1 MLRPERMSRV
11 RILGMRKSMPSVIRS
26 LHQAGV
32 LEIREMDPS
41 KIERDMPLPD
51 YEGISGQLVRMR
63 GLAAQLKQTPVG
75 KSEKPLALR
84 EAMRLAGTLKIEP
97 ELGALK
103 RGIEDARA
111 ELLQITALASQIR
124 GIEPLDVDFSKL
136 ESGFLEFRAGTV
148 AKKDAKG
155 LLLRLAGADATV
167 AQAPGGKGRVALLI
181 AVGKGA
187 DITAPLEG
195 AKFSEVPIGG
205 IRGTPKK
212 ALAELA
218 YRMEKVLREQA
229 RLDGILAEMSEAFYG
244 QVAAIEEALKIEA
257 DRAEITSRFGKT
269 EQAFAIEGW
278 VPKSEE
284 RALKAMLEA
293 KFPKSV
299 SVLDA
304 PDDGTAPTRL
314 QNPGIARPFEAFM
327 GLFSLPKYS
336 EIDPT
341 FILTFTIPI
350 LYGLI
355 VGDALYGLISLGLSH
370 LMVSRSKPG
379 SMMHDFGKIWL
390 YGAIPTILFGIAF
403 DEYAGFTHEHLLGT
417 KLYSGF
423 HRMEGLS
430 GLMLATLFI
439 GMLHLAIGFFIGFLN
454 ERGHNTAHAIAKL
467 AWIGVMAG
475 GSVAV
480 AALMFNAVPQLW
492 GLGGLGLLAICAF
505 LIFRAEG
512 IVGLI
517 EIPSLGGNIMS
528 YLRIAAVGLVGV
540 ILAEAINGLVPK
552 APPPTLE
559 GIAMFA
565 FASLAY
571 AGLHVGH
578 TMLAMFEGLIQGG
591 RLNVVEFFGKFYSGN
606 GARYSPFSYV
616 RKYTQDG

>member
-26 LHQAGV
+26 LHRAGV

-41 KIERDMPLPD
+41 KIERDSPLPD
-51 YEGISGQLVRMR
+51 YEAISGQLVRMR

-84 EAMRLAGTLKIEP
+84 EALRLAGALKIEP
-97 ELGALK
+97 ELEALK

-111 ELLQITALASQIR
+111 ELLQITALASQMR

-136 ESGFLEFRAGTV
+136 ESGLVEFRAGTV
-148 AKKDAKG
+148 AKKDAKR

-167 AQAPGGKGRVALLI
+167 AQAGSIKGRVALLI

-187 DITAPLEG
+187 DIAALLEG
-195 AKFSEVPIGG
+195 AKFSEVPIGD

-212 ALAELA
+212 TLAELA
-218 YRMEKVLREQA
+218 CRMEKVLREQA

-257 DRAEITSRFGKT
+257 DRAEIASRFGKT

-299 SVLDA
+299 EVLDA

-341 FILTFTIPI
+341 FLLMLCIPI

-355 VGDALYGLISLGLSH
+355 VGDALYGLVSLGLSYM
-370 LMVSRSKPG
+370 MVSRSKPG

-390 YGAIPTILFGIAF
+390 YGAIPTILFGVAF
-403 DEYAGFTHEHLLGT
+403 DEYAGYTHKDILGFE
-417 KLYSGF
+417 LYSGF
-423 HRMEGLS
+423 HRLESFPM
-430 GLMLATLFI
+430 LMLASLFI
-439 GMLHLAIGFFIGFLN
+439 GMAHLSLGFILGFFN
-454 ERGHNTAHAIAKL
+454 ELEHSMAHAVAKL
-467 AWIGVMAG
+467 AWIGVMAS
-475 GSVAV
+475 GSLAI
-480 AALMFNAVPQLW
+480 AAFMFNAVPQLW
-492 GLGGLGLLAICAF
+492 GLGGLGTLAICAF

-512 IVGLI
+512 IAGII
-517 EIPSLGGNIMS
+517 EIPSVGGNVMS
-528 YLRIAAVGLVGV
+528 YLRIAAVGIVGV
-540 ILAEAINGLVPK
+540 VLAELINTFAPK
-552 APPPTLE
+552 GPAMTLE
-559 GIAMFA
+559 GILA
-565 FASLAY
+565 FIAASLAY